1 MISNVPEQFSRRALL
16 AGAGALLTS
25 TSALPAPAAAAP
37 HKLKVT
43 IFSKHLQFVKGD
55 ELAQTAAEIGFDG
68 IDITVRKGGHIEPE
82 RVRQE
87 LPGLVAIIR
96 KHGLEVPMITTDIV
110 DTTTPYTEDILRT
123 MADLGIHH
131 YRWGGFKYTDNMP
144 IIAQLE
150 AMRPGVE
157 KLAALNAKYKAGAMY
172 HTHSGVNLVGA
183 SFWDLYVLLKGVD
196 PNAAGVNFDIGH
208 AAGGRRS
215 RRMDQQFPH
224 HHRPLARHRRQRFRL
239 GEECEGHRA
248 AAVDAARR
256 RHGEVPGVLHDG
268 CGIGLQRTAPVALRV
283 RTGHTGGNQDI
294 HEAGSG
300 YITRLPGAGEPMSIR
315 RREFMALPLGMPA
328 LLLAAPATDARI
340 EELTTSF
347 EDFTYR
353 APYKFGGKQV
363 DRVTVLNVRCRL
375 SLKSGKSAEGF
386 ASMSMGNIWAFPA
399 PLPYDTT
406 LEAMKNL
413 ADRIAEITRGFR
425 EYAHPLDVDHQLAPE
440 YLKAAADV
448 SRELK
453 LDCRFRSSACS

>member
-131 YRWGGFKYTDNMP
+131 YRWGGLKYTDNMP

-208 AAGGRRS
+208 AVVEGG
-215 RRMDQQFPH
+215 
-224 HHRPLARHRRQRFRL
+224 LGGWINNFRITTDHLRGIAVKDFVWAKNAKGTWQPQWTPL
-239 GEECEGHRA
+239 GEGMVKFPQFFTMVA
-248 AAVDAARR
+248 ASGFNGPLQL
-256 RHGEVPGVLHDG
+256 HFEYEVGTPAET
-268 CGIGLQRTAPVALRV
+268 RTFMKRDLATLR
-283 RTGHTGGNQDI
+283 
-294 HEAGSG
+294 G
-300 YITRLPGAGEPMSIR
+300 Y
-315 RREFMALPLGMPA
+315 
-328 LLLAAPATDARI
+328 LAQA
-340 EELTTSF
+340 
-347 EDFTYR
+347 
-353 APYKFGGKQV
+353 
-363 DRVTVLNVRCRL
+363 
-375 SLKSGKSAEGF
+375 SL
-386 ASMSMGNIWAFPA
+386 
-399 PLPYDTT
+399 
-406 LEAMKNL
+406 
-413 ADRIAEITRGFR
+413 
-425 EYAHPLDVDHQLAPE
+425 
-440 YLKAAADV
+440 
-448 SRELK
+448 
-453 LDCRFRSSACS
+453 